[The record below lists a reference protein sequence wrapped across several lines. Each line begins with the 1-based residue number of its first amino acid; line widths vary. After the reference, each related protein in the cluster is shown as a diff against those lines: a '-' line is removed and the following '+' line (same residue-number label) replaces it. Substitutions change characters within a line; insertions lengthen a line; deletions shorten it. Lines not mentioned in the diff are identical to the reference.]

1 MPLFNLDART
11 LPQRL
16 VREVKNDGV
25 GESAGKGKSCNMQQP
40 HDCSSS
46 SILTAVLSK
55 KHKLFRSQVMTE
67 SIKIANDVEKLD
79 IMIMQSK

>member
-1 MPLFNLDART
+1 MPLLNLDART
-11 LPQRL
+11 LPHRI
-16 VREVKNDGV
+16 VREVKNDAV

-40 HDCSSS
+40 HDCSSN
-46 SILTAVLSK
+46 ILTAVLSK

-67 SIKIANDVEKLD
+67 SIKIASDVEKLD

>member
-1 MPLFNLDART
+1 MPLLNFDART

-16 VREVKNDGV
+16 VREVINDGV
-25 GESAGKGKSCNMQQP
+25 GESAGKGKSCNMQSP
-40 HDCSSS
+40 HDCS

-67 SIKIANDVEKLD
+67 SIKITSDVEKLD
-79 IMIMQSK
+79 IMIMQSE

>member
-1 MPLFNLDART
+1 MPLLNLDART

-16 VREVKNDGV
+16 VREVINDGV
-25 GESAGKGKSCNMQQP
+25 GESAGKGKSCNMQSP
-40 HDCSSS
+40 HDCS

-67 SIKIANDVEKLD
+67 SIKITSDVEKLD
-79 IMIMQSK
+79 ITIMQSE

>member
-1 MPLFNLDART
+1 MPLLNFDART

-16 VREVKNDGV
+16 VREVINDGV
-25 GESAGKGKSCNMQQP
+25 GESAGKGKSCNMQSP
-40 HDCSSS
+40 HDCS

-67 SIKIANDVEKLD
+67 SIKVTSDVEKLD
-79 IMIMQSK
+79 IMIMQSE

>member
-1 MPLFNLDART
+1 MPLLNLDART

-16 VREVKNDGV
+16 VREVINDGV
-25 GESAGKGKSCNMQQP
+25 GESAGKGKSCNMQSP
-40 HDCSSS
+40 HDCS

-67 SIKIANDVEKLD
+67 SIKITSDVGKLD
-79 IMIMQSK
+79 IIIMQSE

>member
-1 MPLFNLDART
+1 MPLLNFDART

-16 VREVKNDGV
+16 VREVINDGV
-25 GESAGKGKSCNMQQP
+25 GESAGKGKSCNMQSP
-40 HDCSSS
+40 HDCS

-55 KHKLFRSQVMTE
+55 KHKLFRSQVMTK
-67 SIKIANDVEKLD
+67 SIKITSDVEKLD